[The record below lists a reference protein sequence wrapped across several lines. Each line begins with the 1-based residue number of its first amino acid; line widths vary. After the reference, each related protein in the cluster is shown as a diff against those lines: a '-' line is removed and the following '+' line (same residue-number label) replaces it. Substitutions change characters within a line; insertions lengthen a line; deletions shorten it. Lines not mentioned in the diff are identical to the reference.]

1 MLCTKFQQFQ
11 ALFDVK
17 TLASCLIASVLAI
30 EFNNLNIYK
39 LCYSFQFELII
50 LIFLTDDHLP

>member
-17 TLASCLIASVLAI
+17 ILASCLIAYVLAI
-30 EFNNLNIYK
+30 EFYNLNNNNNNNNNNANIISYRIT
-39 LCYSFQFELII
+39 YQFW
-50 LIFLTDDHLP
+50 

>member
-17 TLASCLIASVLAI
+17 HDCQLLVSRRKFCLLG
-30 EFNNLNIYK
+30 NN
-39 LCYSFQFELII
+39 FMQA
-50 LIFLTDDHLP
+50 H